1 MKADLY
7 RSNIRCPLF
16 KNHQNVIRSK
26 KNNLNRSARPI
37 EKSIFAEEIVLEA
50 RRMGDCNEYDPLGMD
65 CNTCRSIARIQEKIA
80 SGQIDV
86 RKTA

>member
-1 MKADLY
+1 MKTDLNNA
-7 RSNIRCPLF
+7 NIRCPLF
-16 KNHQNVIRSK
+16 KNHRNVIRSK

-37 EKSIFAEEIVLEA
+37 EKSIFAEEIVLETH
-50 RRMGDCNEYDPLGMD
+50 RMRDCNAYDQLGMD
-65 CNTCRSIARIQEKIA
+65 CNTCKTIARIQEKIA